1 MLCHGMTMCWSCVA
15 LRTFA
20 KMNVANAA
28 MWQRFGFFQLISIA
42 RLKVEDKH
50 DSKGASELLSEK
62 YKEGMYIPYVP
73 FWASWHSLRKS
84 HNYAC
89 IPTLLVFAGKP
100 VNIQESHPRQNKSRT
115 SVSSITW
122 NLQATSSIQYEVLPL
137 HILKIFTETHRKR
150 SYSVYVWFILLSSS
164 VGKNPHIRLLGSTAK
179 QHNKKVTA
187 VSAVATFSWQGRF
200 RCHQK
205 DQRPVLHPLIDA
217 ICPRTKSHNL
227 CNF

>member
-1 MLCHGMTMCWSCVA
+1 MIAKEPRNYFLKSTKKGCTF
-15 LRTFA
+15 RTFP
-20 KMNVANAA
+20 
-28 MWQRFGFFQLISIA
+28 FGLHGIHCG
-42 RLKVEDKH
+42 KVITT
-50 DSKGASELLSEK
+50 GAYPRCWFL
-62 YKEGMYIPYVP
+62 
-73 FWASWHSLRKS
+73 
-84 HNYAC
+84 
-89 IPTLLVFAGKP
+89 
-100 VNIQESHPRQNKSRT
+100 QESQST
-115 SVSSITW
+115 SKNPTHDRIEAGHQFRASHE